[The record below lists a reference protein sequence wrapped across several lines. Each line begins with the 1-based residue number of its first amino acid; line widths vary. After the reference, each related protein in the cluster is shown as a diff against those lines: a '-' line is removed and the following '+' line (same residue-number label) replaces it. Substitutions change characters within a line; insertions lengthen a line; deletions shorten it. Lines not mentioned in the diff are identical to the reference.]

1 MIFIYITNLPQGDWC
16 FIQPPLLLASD
27 KESPPSEKNVQ
38 EEHQRKDLFS
48 RADRYAFY
56 VCVQNAQQKLQ
67 RERKR
72 KWGRLILI

>member
-1 MIFIYITNLPQGDWC
+1 MIGIYITNLPQGDWC

-27 KESPPSEKNVQ
+27 EESPTSKKNVQ
-38 EEHQRKDLFS
+38 EEHQTKDLFS
-48 RADRYAFY
+48 RADRYAFDE
-56 VCVQNAQQKLQ
+56 CVQNAQHKLQ